1 MKNPTETLSSGAQTA
16 HLPFEQA
23 MAAYLAAN
31 DAVESTAADNFES
44 IERAVEDELKA
55 LDQLA
60 ECDANSP
67 THAVELLKTV
77 IARSIGNGE
86 DDRFSLTQR
95 RLIMKAIAVL
105 QGVPVDA
112 VSIQKTQSEVRR
124 VSVYLAELTAVGKS
138 RGYDKPEEWAR
149 ELLHGRMKMWSQ
161 RFRVAS

>member
-1 MKNPTETLSSGAQTA
+1 MKTHMDTQSTRGQETVI
-16 HLPFEQA
+16 PFEQA
-23 MAAYLAAN
+23 MAAYLAAH

-44 IERAVEDELKA
+44 IGPAVDDELKA

-86 DDRFSLTQR
+86 DDQFSLTQR

-105 QGVPVDA
+105 QGVPVDE
-112 VSIQKTQSEVRR
+112 VSIQETQSEVRR
-124 VSVYLAELTAVGKS
+124 VSVYLAELTKIGKS
-138 RGYDKPEEWAR
+138 RGYNNPGEWAR
-149 ELLHGRMKMWSQ
+149 ELLRGRMKVWSH